1 MLNSTVM
8 AAMFAAFLFA
18 GTVLFVRAERNR

>member
-1 MLNSTVM
+1 MSDTIVVVFM
-8 AAMFAAFLFA
+8 AI